1 MLFNSYGFLGFF
13 PVVCIFYYFIPI
25 RFRYLFLLAASLFFY
40 MCWNPKYVL
49 LLLTSISITYL
60 SGLLIEGTEN
70 IGRKKL
76 FVWLSFLSNLG
87 ILFFF
92 KYFNFAAAS
101 LSRALQLIHLQP
113 LNLSFDVLLPVGISF
128 YTFQALSYTVDVF
141 RGEIRAERNYFRY
154 ALYVSFFPQL
164 VAGPIERSKNLLSQI
179 NAPRKLD
186 WERVQSGLI
195 QMLYGYFQKVMISDN
210 AAVIVDQVYDNFH
223 SYGSVELVLATLL
236 FAVQIYC
243 DFGGYSNIAI
253 GAARILG
260 FDLMDNFNAP
270 YLSMSVAEFWRR
282 WHVSLSSWFRDYVY
296 IPLGGNRKGRIRKYV
311 NLIIV
316 FFASGLWHGA
326 SWHFVAW
333 GVING
338 FYQIAGEVLTPAR
351 SYFMKL
357 LHIDPNSFSRK
368 VRKTVLTFLL
378 ISFSWIFFR
387 ASGIHQ
393 AFEIIGRIWNDPDLW
408 VLTDG
413 SLFQLGLRSGQF
425 HVLEASI
432 LVMGLVDLCKSR
444 GIRLVSFLQKQECW
458 FRWGICLLLL
468 LWILIYGRYGAG
480 FDESQF
486 IYFQF

>member
-179 NAPRKLD
+179 NAPRMLD

-210 AAVIVDQVYDNFH
+210 AAVIVDQVYDNFR

-296 IPLGGNRKGRIRKYV
+296 IPLGGNRKGRIRKYL

-338 FYQIAGEVLTPAR
+338 FYQIAGEVLAPVR

-393 AFEIIGRIWNDPDLW
+393 AFEIIGRIWNNPDPW
-408 VLTDG
+408 VLTND
-413 SLFQLGLRSGQF
+413 SLFKLGLRSGPF

-432 LVMGLVDLCKSR
+432 LVMVLVDLCKSR

-468 LWILIYGRYGAG
+468 LWILIFGRYGAG

>member
-338 FYQIAGEVLTPAR
+338 FYQIAGEVLAPVR

-425 HVLEASI
+425 HVPEASI

>member
-296 IPLGGNRKGRIRKYV
+296 IPLGGNRKGRIRKYTGQK
-311 NLIIV
+311 L
-316 FFASGLWHGA
+316 
-326 SWHFVAW
+326 
-333 GVING
+333 
-338 FYQIAGEVLTPAR
+338 FYEAAAYRSEFIQPESAEDSPYLSSDQLFLDLFPRFGNTP
-351 SYFMKL
+351 
-357 LHIDPNSFSRK
+357 
-368 VRKTVLTFLL
+368 
-378 ISFSWIFFR
+378 
-387 ASGIHQ
+387 
-393 AFEIIGRIWNDPDLW
+393 
-408 VLTDG
+408 
-413 SLFQLGLRSGQF
+413 
-425 HVLEASI
+425 
-432 LVMGLVDLCKSR
+432 
-444 GIRLVSFLQKQECW
+444 GIRDHRQNLERS
-458 FRWGICLLLL
+458 
-468 LWILIYGRYGAG
+468 
-480 FDESQF
+480 
-486 IYFQF
+486 